1 MYKVQN
7 AIVNLSK
14 YTIYKYSN
22 VNIYNFDYSCFNCI
36 YFLRGVNIL
45 VMKVCS

>member
-14 YTIYKYSN
+14 YTFYKYSN
-22 VNIYNFDYSCFNCI
+22 VNIYNFDFSVLNVYIFMWS
-36 YFLRGVNIL
+36 
-45 VMKVCS
+45 